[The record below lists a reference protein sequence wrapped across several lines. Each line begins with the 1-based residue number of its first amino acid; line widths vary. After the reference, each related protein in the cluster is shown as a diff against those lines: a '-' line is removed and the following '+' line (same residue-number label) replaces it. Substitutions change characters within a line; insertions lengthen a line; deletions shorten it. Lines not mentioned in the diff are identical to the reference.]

1 MVVLCQSRCACPLF
15 SRNSVV
21 LSRSGLVAL
30 QKYEACSDR
39 HPDCGPGTVKRLAVQ
54 IPGQSFSNLLS
65 VTQISSFG

>member
-1 MVVLCQSRCACPLF
+1 M
-15 SRNSVV
+15 
-21 LSRSGLVAL
+21 AL